1 MGKTEKR
8 IGWFV
13 VGESEKEQCA
23 VMGQG
28 RNEAKQ
34 CSGMGQKNEAEQCA
48 VRCQERNETG
58 QGFVMCQDEKDS
70 ERMKVLRRIR
80 LLEQEGRFDVDAED
94 DPPTIPLMPDQID
107 YLRTKFISR
116 LKRKAAYMVAGLF
129 VNSLIRKK
137 KLIIKQVIG
146 MENLNC
152 VKSGAIITC
161 NHFHPYD
168 CLMVEHLFQNSEQM
182 GKKQLFKVIR
192 EGNYT
197 NFPGFYG
204 VLFRNCNTLPLSRM
218 KETMYQFLKAVDII
232 LTRGDFILVYP
243 EQSMWWNYRK
253 PKPLKNGA
261 FKFAVRN
268 HVPVIPF
275 FITMEDGDKMGA
287 DGFPV
292 QEYTVFIKEPIYPQ
306 TEGAIR
312 EQAQAMKEENA
323 HVWKQVYEDFYG
335 SPLVYSVPQERTRL

>member
-8 IGWFV
+8 MGWFV
-13 VGESEKEQCA
+13 VGESDKEQCA
-23 VMGQG
+23 LMEQE

-48 VRCQERNETG
+48 VRWQGGNETG
-58 QGFVMCQDEKDS
+58 QGVVMYQDEKDS

-107 YLRTKFISR
+107 YLRTKFMSR

-137 KLIIKQVIG
+137 KLVIKQVIG

-218 KETMYQFLKAVDII
+218 KETMYEFLKAVDTI
-232 LTRGDFILVYP
+232 LTRGDFILIYP

-268 HVPVIPF
+268 HVPIIPF
-275 FITMEDGDKMGA
+275 FITMEDGDRMGA

-292 QEYTVFIKEPIYPQ
+292 QEYTIFIKEPIYPQ

-312 EQAQAMKEENA
+312 EQAQAMKEENS

-335 SPLVYSVPQERTRL
+335 CPLAYTVSQERKR